1 MTSIAYY
8 VFLGTVSRLPEQVRT
23 LNGKTLPVWEMNIT
37 IMQPGAW
44 CAATRSRGA
53 DEPAP
58 ITLRVK
64 QGAPLQY
71 AQAVRHGDS
80 VQATGRV
87 YMRRRQDSRG
97 EIWHTPEFYLD
108 TITLIHPSAPAGTV
122 PLAAAGSR
130 RHARAHN
137 PGQGGSSPA
146 ELGYAAP
153 ASPAPMPHEDADDIP
168 F

>member
-1 MTSIAYY
+1 MNSIAYF
-8 VFLGTVSRLPEQVRT
+8 VFLGTVSQLPEQVRT
-23 LNGKTLPVWEMNIT
+23 LSGKTLPVWEMDIT

-58 ITLRVK
+58 ITLRVR
-64 QGAPLQY
+64 QGSPLQY
-71 AQAVRHGDS
+71 AQSVRHGDS

-97 EIWHTPEFYLD
+97 EIWYTPEFYLD
-108 TITLIHPSAPAGTV
+108 TITLQPAAPAATA

-130 RHARAHN
+130 RHALAHN

-146 ELGYAAP
+146 ELGYA
-153 ASPAPMPHEDADDIP
+153 SPAAPSSLPHENSDDIP

>member
-1 MTSIAYY
+1 MNSIAYF
-8 VFLGTVSRLPEQVRT
+8 VFLGAVSRLPEQVHT
-23 LNGKTLPVWEMNIT
+23 LSGKTLPVWEMDIT

-71 AQAVRHGDS
+71 AQSVRHGDS

-87 YMRRRQDSRG
+87 YMRRRRDSRG
-97 EIWHTPEFYLD
+97 EIWYTPEFYLD
-108 TITLIHPSAPAGTV
+108 TITLLRPAAPAATA
-122 PLAAAGSR
+122 PPAAVDSR
-130 RHARAHN
+130 RQALALN
-137 PGQGGSSPA
+137 PGQGGSAPA

-153 ASPAPMPHEDADDIP
+153 ASLATTPQEAADDIP

>member
-1 MTSIAYY
+1 MNTIAYC
-8 VFLGTVSRLPEQVRT
+8 VILGTVSRLPEQVRT
-23 LNGKTLPVWEMNIT
+23 LSGKTLPVWEMNIT

-44 CAATRSRGA
+44 CTATRSRGA

-71 AQAVRHGDS
+71 AQTVRHGDS

-87 YMRRRQDSRG
+87 YMRRRQDARG
-97 EIWHTPEFYLD
+97 ELWYTPEFYLD
-108 TITLIHPSAPAGTV
+108 TITLQPAAPAATA
-122 PLAAAGSR
+122 PPAAADSR
-130 RHARAHN
+130 RQALAHN
-137 PGQGGSSPA
+137 PGQGGSAPA

-153 ASPAPMPHEDADDIP
+153 ASQATMPYENADDIP

>member
-1 MTSIAYY
+1 MTSIAYF

-23 LNGKTLPVWEMNIT
+23 LGGKALPVWEMSLSIV
-37 IMQPGAW
+37 QAGAW
-44 CAATRSRGA
+44 NAATRTRGA
-53 DEPAP
+53 DEPVP

-71 AQAVRHGDS
+71 AQSVRHGDS

-87 YMRRRQDSRG
+87 YMRRRQDARG
-97 EIWHTPEFYLD
+97 ELWYTPEFYLD
-108 TITLIHPSAPAGTV
+108 TITLQPAAPAATA
-122 PLAAAGSR
+122 PPASADNR
-130 RHARAHN
+130 RQALAHN

-153 ASPAPMPHEDADDIP
+153 ASQATMPYENADDIP

>member
-1 MTSIAYY
+1 MTIAYF

-23 LNGKTLPVWEMNIT
+23 LSGKTLPVWEMNIT

-44 CAATRSRGA
+44 CTATRSRGA

-71 AQAVRHGDS
+71 AQTVRHGDS

-87 YMRRRQDSRG
+87 YMRRRQDARG
-97 EIWHTPEFYLD
+97 EIWYTPEFYLD
-108 TITLIHPSAPAGTV
+108 AMTLVLPDGAAKPAAPAGV
-122 PLAAAGSR
+122 SL
-130 RHARAHN
+130 
-137 PGQGGSSPA
+137 
-146 ELGYAAP
+146 
-153 ASPAPMPHEDADDIP
+153 PHEEDEDIP